1 MVQDWHHPQSTL
13 GTGLGV
19 TCRPTSW
26 AHFLTSGYTLSDLE
40 PRYWTIPKSG
50 VMSTTSPVPGLAYD
64 GCGVVSSND
73 LVGVMDEHSVCEP
86 VQPTYLRWPQLR
98 ETRLVEL
105 LFRQE

>member
-1 MVQDWHHPQSTL
+1 MVAVVLDSAMPSIPHCP
-13 GTGLGV
+13 G
-19 TCRPTSW
+19 
-26 AHFLTSGYTLSDLE
+26 DLLAYPE
-40 PRYWTIPKSG
+40 WTIPKSG